1 MIWME
6 EIIKA
11 RALDT
16 NTKAVEGEK
25 PMVVDDLGSTN
36 PLSNLYQVTT
46 VYLIMLPY
54 NNIIHT

>member
-1 MIWME
+1 ME